1 MNFEYTFQIT
11 NSYMTVTRSLT
22 NNTVP
27 LNGAKLPPNFLER
40 KRNCLLI
47 FKKQSR
53 CCTGKTYYRYI
64 DIYSLRSC
72 YFFHRMDEK

>member
-27 LNGAKLPPNFLER
+27 LNGAKLPPKTSRREFSAKHDVIFSPQFFR
-40 KRNCLLI
+40 KKKELLI
-47 FKKQSR
+47 NF
-53 CCTGKTYYRYI
+53 
-64 DIYSLRSC
+64 
-72 YFFHRMDEK
+72 